1 MKITILFTMLLILT
15 ACHSDNQ
22 DIQREEEDSYSQRD
36 IHPGND
42 ILPND
47 IRSRDSED

>member
-1 MKITILFTMLLILT
+1 MKITIFFTLLLILS
-15 ACHSDNQ
+15 ACHSDKQ
-22 DIQREEEDSYSQRD
+22 DIQREEKDSYSQRD

-47 IRSRDSED
+47 IHSSDSEN